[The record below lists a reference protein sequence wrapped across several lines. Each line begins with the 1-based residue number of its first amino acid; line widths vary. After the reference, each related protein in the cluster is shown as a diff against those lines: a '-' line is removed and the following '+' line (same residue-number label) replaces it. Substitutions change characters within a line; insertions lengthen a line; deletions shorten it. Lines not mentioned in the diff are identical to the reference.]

1 MQQNIDLIELLG
13 ALNAEGARY
22 LIVGAYALGFHGR
35 PRATKDADIF
45 VAADAENAQ
54 KVWKTLV
61 NFGAPL
67 EELRPADLSS
77 PGTIFIMGRPPN
89 QIDILTDIDGVTFEE
104 AWASRVASTFCGVPV
119 NYIGRAE
126 LILNKKAVAR
136 PQDLA
141 DVAYLEGEPTSE
153 Y

>member
-1 MQQNIDLIELLG
+1 MQQNIDLIELLA
-13 ALNAEGARY
+13 ALNAEGVRY

-45 VAADAENAQ
+45 VAADPENA
-54 KVWKTLV
+54 KKLWKTLV

-67 EELRPADLSS
+67 EELRPIDLSS

-89 QIDILTDIDGVTFEE
+89 QIDILTEIDGVTFHE
-104 AWASRVASTFCGVPV
+104 AWASRAASTFCGVPV

-126 LILNKKAVAR
+126 LVRNKKTVGR

-141 DVAYLEGEPTSE
+141 DVAYLEGDATSE